1 MASVHSHV
9 PGHLRTVHGRI
20 CKCAAP
26 QPDLWVVEYH
36 LDYFRQ
42 LVCAHPEFSP
52 RKSTQENRGQSVG
65 QFERAPGADPADGFP
80 PWWREH
86 ASAENLYKLRD
97 ALKAV
102 VLYPHEALCK
112 LEQMMRRRPGG

>member
-1 MASVHSHV
+1 MEQ
-9 PGHLRTVHGRI
+9 TT
-20 CKCAAP
+20 
-26 QPDLWVVEYH
+26 QPTEGPELYGLQFIRHTGMLVLWHQSNH

-65 QFERAPGADPADGFP
+65 QFERAPGADPADGFL
-80 PWWREH
+80 PWWREL
-86 ASAENLYKLRD
+86 ASAENLYKLHD